1 MDLSPLFAEPAAEN
15 ARRKTIDI
23 RDDRRTIDDEILA
36 EFGDSIREGRSVSTH
51 KQIATPDR
59 TIGAQIAGEIAL
71 HHGLYSPESPKV
83 AVSFTGSAGQSF
95 GAFAVNGMTLIL
107 EGEANDYVA
116 KGMAGGTIAVR
127 PLHAAKF
134 TTPQVIAGNTI
145 LYGATGGELFLAG
158 KAGERF
164 AVRNSG
170 AVAVVEGV
178 GDHGCEYMTGGTV
191 VVLGPTGRNFGAG
204 MTNGFAF
211 VYDPEAKLASNINGE
226 SVLVE
231 RGVAG
236 TDVDQL
242 RHLLERHVDLTGSAH
257 AAALL
262 QNWESTLAAMWKVIP
277 RATLLLQA
285 VSPDEVE
292 AKGAAD

>member
-1 MDLSPLFAEPAAEN
+1 
-15 ARRKTIDI
+15 
-23 RDDRRTIDDEILA
+23 
-36 EFGDSIREGRSVSTH
+36 
-51 KQIATPDR
+51 
-59 TIGAQIAGEIAL
+59 
-71 HHGLYSPESPKV
+71 
-83 AVSFTGSAGQSF
+83 
-95 GAFAVNGMTLIL
+95 
-107 EGEANDYVA
+107 
-116 KGMAGGTIAVR
+116 
-127 PLHAAKF
+127 LHAAKF